1 MFMTISGESRFS
13 IVVKNS
19 EFLGFAVPSATVTVA
34 LTWLED
40 IRQRYSDA
48 SHVCW
53 AYKIGS
59 QYRFSDDGEP
69 SGTAGAP
76 MFRVLELSGLDF
88 LTVAV
93 VRFYGG
99 TNLGAGGL
107 ARAYGGVIA
116 ELLRLAAKLEVHPRV
131 VVTIK
136 VPFEFMSVLYRLLEP
151 LDLLERF
158 DNFTQIGLEVR
169 FLGLESEV
177 IQLQMTLQ
185 NSTRGQGK
193 LEYNASQ

>member
-1 MFMTISGESRFS
+1 MFTTLAKESRHS
-13 IVVKNS
+13 TVVKNS
-19 EFLGFAVPSATVTVA
+19 EFLGFAAPSPTREAA
-34 LTWLED
+34 LLWLED
-40 IRQRYSDA
+40 IRGRYPDA

-53 AYKIGS
+53 AYKIGVE
-59 QYRFSDDGEP
+59 YRFSDDGEP

-76 MFRVLELSGLDF
+76 IFRVLELSGLDF

-116 ELLRLAAKLEVHPRV
+116 ELLRLAVKIEVHPRV
-131 VVTIK
+131 MVKIY
-136 VPFEFMSVLYRLLEP
+136 VPFEFTSLLHRLLEP
-151 LDLLERF
+151 LDMLERL
-158 DNFTQIGLEVR
+158 DEFTEAGLEVC

-177 IQLQMTLQ
+177 MPFQTALQ
-185 NSTRGQGK
+185 NGTRGQGK
-193 LEYNASQ
+193 LERL